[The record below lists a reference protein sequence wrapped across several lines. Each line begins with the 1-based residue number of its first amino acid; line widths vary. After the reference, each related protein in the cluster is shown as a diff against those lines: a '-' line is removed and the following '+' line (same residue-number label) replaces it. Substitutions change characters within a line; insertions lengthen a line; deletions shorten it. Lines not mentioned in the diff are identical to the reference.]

1 MTTTGAGVA
10 PARTGALGELLVR
23 HRTAAGLGQREL
35 AERCGLSE
43 RAIRDL
49 ERGVRTPRAHS
60 VRAVAAALGLAGDD
74 LSAFLAAARPVPARD
89 APPVP
94 AVPSTVPGD
103 LIGRDRELAAL
114 ADLATGARYRLVTV
128 TGPAGVGK
136 SRLATELAAT
146 LAPRT
151 GLAVRTLDLSA
162 VYEPE
167 LVDELIA
174 GALGCGTSA
183 LPPVERIAA
192 HLRDRRLV
200 LLLDRFE
207 QLVAAAPVLATL
219 VRRCPGLTV
228 VVTSQRPLRVRDER
242 VVSLRPLDPQAAIA
256 LFARRAAAARPELR
270 LTDEIETGDTGAGDA
285 GAGDTRAGDT
295 AEAVA
300 GICQRVGY
308 LPLAIELA
316 AARVRLLHPVELAAR
331 LDSRLQVLTDGAR
344 DLPPRHRSLRAAI
357 EASLEV
363 VTAPGRT
370 LFRWLGAF
378 AGGAALDAVEATATA
393 MERDREWLLDALT
406 ELVDINLVRS
416 VDGGGTTRYT
426 LPDAVAELAARQL
439 ADGPD
444 RTPVM
449 GAVAAHF
456 LDRLRR
462 AIDGSGP
469 PVPDHDAANVRAAIA
484 WALAHEPGLV
494 DPGAIHAIHRF
505 YEATG
510 RLAEGRDLLCRVAA
524 AGMAA
529 GWVRAGQL
537 AVLRGDLDDA
547 EDLGVRGLEA
557 ATDPELRSAALSLL
571 AHAAVERGQPRLAR
585 ARMRAALVQAR
596 RVGDVGLIGRVLNN
610 LSSISVELGRPRDA
624 QRQLR
629 AALEAKCRAGA
640 GPLERGRT
648 LFNLAEVALEMGDTA
663 NAVDQGGK
671 AAELLLAA
679 GYTRLAAVAETTRG
693 LALMRGGAAP
703 STALAAM
710 DRAAALLDAGD
721 DRRTAAVVDL
731 RRSVALHAAGELA
744 AARDATRRGLR
755 EALRHD
761 NRDRDELADALQTH
775 AWYLV
780 RRDPDAAAAL
790 IGAGRA
796 VRRRPVPAALTPL
809 IDQTVAAAR
818 SALGGRRF
826 TAAHGRGADAVD
838 LDALCDRI
846 AVPPA

>member
-10 PARTGALGELLVR
+10 RTRPGALGELLVR
-23 HRTAAGLGQREL
+23 HRTAAGLAQREL

-49 ERGVRTPRAHS
+49 ERGVRTPRTHS
-60 VRAVAAALGLAGDD
+60 VRAVAAALGLTGDD
-74 LSAFLAAARPVPARD
+74 LRAFLAAARPVTALE

-94 AVPSTVPGD
+94 AVPPHAPGD
-103 LIGRDRELAAL
+103 LIGRDRDLRAL
-114 ADLATGARYRLVTV
+114 ADLATGARHRLITV

-136 SRLATELAAT
+136 SRLAAELAAT

-162 VYEPE
+162 VCEPE
-167 LVDELIA
+167 LVGELIA

-192 HLRDRRLV
+192 HLRDQRLV

-207 QLVAAAPVLATL
+207 QLVSAAPVVATL
-219 VRRCPGLTV
+219 VRRCPRLTV
-228 VVTSQRPLRVRDER
+228 VVTSQRPLRIRDER
-242 VVSLRPLDPQAAIA
+242 IVALRPLDPDAAAA
-256 LFARRAAAARPELR
+256 LFARRATAVRPEFSL
-270 LTDEIETGDTGAGDA
+270 GD
-285 GAGDTRAGDT
+285 DT

-363 VTAPGRT
+363 VAAPART

-378 AGGAALDAVEATATA
+378 AGGAALDAAEATTA
-393 MERDREWLLDALT
+393 AMGRDREWLLAALT
-406 ELVDINLVRS
+406 ELVDINLVRP

-426 LPDAVAELAARQL
+426 LPDAVAELAAGQL
-439 ADGPD
+439 ADGRD
-444 RTPVM
+444 RMPVM
-449 GAVAAHF
+449 SAVTAHF

-462 AIDGSGP
+462 ATGGSGP
-469 PVPDHDAANVRAAIA
+469 PVPDRDAANVRAAIA
-484 WALAHEPGLV
+484 WALAHAPGLI

-510 RLAEGRDLLCRVAA
+510 RLVEGRDLLCRVAA

-537 AVLRGDLDDA
+537 SVLRGDLDDA
-547 EDLGVRGLEA
+547 EELGTRGLDA
-557 ATDPELRSAALSLL
+557 AADPELRAAALSLL
-571 AHAAVERGQPRLAR
+571 AHTAVERGEPRVAR

-596 RVGDVGLIGRVLNN
+596 RAGDVGLIGRILNN

-624 QRQLR
+624 RRQLR

-663 NAVDQGGK
+663 DAVEQGGK

-679 GYTRLAAVAETTRG
+679 GYNRLAAVAETTRG
-693 LALMRGGAAP
+693 LALLRGGAAP
-703 STALAAM
+703 SAALAAM
-710 DRAAALLDAGD
+710 DRAAALLDTGD

-731 RRSVALHAAGELA
+731 RRSVAQHAAGDLA

-761 NRDRDELADALQTH
+761 NRDRDELADALQSH

-780 RRDPDAAAAL
+780 RRDPEAAAAL
-790 IGAGRA
+790 IGAGQK

-809 IDQTVAAAR
+809 IDQTIAAAK

-826 TAAHGRGADAVD
+826 TAAHGRGTDAGD
-838 LDALCDRI
+838 LEALCDRI

>member
-1 MTTTGAGVA
+1 MA
-10 PARTGALGELLVR
+10 PARPGVLGELLVR
-23 HRTAAGLGQREL
+23 HRTAAGLAQREL
-35 AERCGLSE
+35 AERAGLSE
-43 RAIRDL
+43 RALRDL
-49 ERGVRTPRAHS
+49 ERGLRTPRAHS
-60 VRAVAAALGLAGDD
+60 VRAVATALGLAGDD
-74 LSAFLAAARPVPARD
+74 LNAFLAAARPGTTGEA
-89 APPVP
+89 P
-94 AVPSTVPGD
+94 AVPPHVAGD
-103 LIGRDRELAAL
+103 LIGRDRELRAL
-114 ADLATGARYRLVTV
+114 ADLATGGRHRLITM

-136 SRLATELAAT
+136 SRLAAELATT

-151 GLAVRTLDLSA
+151 GLAVRTVDLSA

-167 LVDELIA
+167 LVGELIA

-183 LPPVERIAA
+183 LPPVERVAA
-192 HLRDRRLV
+192 HLRDQRLV

-207 QLVAAAPVLATL
+207 QLVEAAPVLATL

-242 VVSLRPLDPQAAIA
+242 LVAVRPLDPDAAVV
-256 LFARRAAAARPELR
+256 LFARRASAVRPELR
-270 LTDEIETGDTGAGDA
+270 LVDGA
-285 GAGDTRAGDT
+285 

-316 AARVRLLHPVELAAR
+316 AARVRLLHPVELATR
-331 LDSRLQVLTDGAR
+331 LDNRLQVLTDGAR

-393 MERDREWLLDALT
+393 MARDREWLLAALT

-416 VDGGGTTRYT
+416 VDAGGATRYT
-426 LPDAVAELAARQL
+426 VPDAVAELADGQL
-439 ADGPD
+439 ADDPD
-444 RTPVM
+444 RTRVLS
-449 GAVAAHF
+449 AVAAHF
-456 LDRLRR
+456 LDRLRGGTG
-462 AIDGSGP
+462 GSGP
-469 PVPDHDAANVRAAIA
+469 PVPDRDAANVRAAIG
-484 WALAHEPGLV
+484 WALAHEPGQL

-510 RLAEGRDLLCRVAA
+510 RLVEGRDLLRRVAT

-537 AVLRGDLDDA
+537 SILRGDLDDA
-547 EDLGVRGLEA
+547 EDLGARGLEA
-557 ATDPELRSAALSLL
+557 ATDPAPRAAALSLL
-571 AHAAVERGQPRLAR
+571 AHAAVERGEPRVAR

-596 RVGDVGLIGRVLNN
+596 RARDVGLVGRILNN

-629 AALEAKCRAGA
+629 AALEAKSRAGA

-648 LFNLAEVALEMGDTA
+648 LFNLAEVALEVGDTA
-663 NAVDQGGK
+663 SAVEQGRE
-671 AAELLLAA
+671 AAALLHTA
-679 GYTRLAAVAETTRG
+679 GYARLAAFAETTRG
-693 LALMRGGAAP
+693 LALLRGGANPAA
-703 STALAAM
+703 ALAAM
-710 DRAAALLDAGD
+710 DSAAALLDAGE
-721 DRRTAAVVDL
+721 DRRIAAVVDL
-731 RRSVALHAAGELA
+731 RRSVAQHAAGDLA
-744 AARDATRRGLR
+744 AARDAARRGLR
-755 EALRHD
+755 EALRHTT
-761 NRDRDELADALQTH
+761 RDRDELADALQSH

-780 RRDPDAAAAL
+780 RRDPEGAAAL
-790 IGAGRA
+790 VGAGQR
-796 VRRRPVPAALTPL
+796 VRRRPVPEALAPL
-809 IDQTVAAAR
+809 IDRTVAAAR

-826 TAAHGRGADAVD
+826 AAAHARGAAAGDD
-838 LDALCDRI
+838 GLGTLCDRI